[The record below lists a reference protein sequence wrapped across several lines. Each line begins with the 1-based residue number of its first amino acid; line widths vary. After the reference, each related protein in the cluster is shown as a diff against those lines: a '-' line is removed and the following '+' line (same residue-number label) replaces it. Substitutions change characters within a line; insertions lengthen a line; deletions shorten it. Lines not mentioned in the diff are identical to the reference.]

1 MFCAILPHILPRS
14 YELERTFPDN
24 YEEVFVN
31 ITGEASFPVLIQSDK
46 KKKKILHRVT
56 RANCK
61 IVMLTTYYTSQEFEH
76 DQVDGLLHNV

>member
-46 KKKKILHRVT
+46 KKKSCKGLQ
-56 RANCK
+56 ANCK